1 MSSIGPRTE
10 AKELVALA
18 LAHHSEAGTAGEGS
32 TADNDDAR
40 VGVGIASLADL
51 RPYTSEEDEA
61 LSNEID
67 AAVARANATAK
78 AAEED
83 AERANALMAYRLW
96 RSRRSPPKLA
106 TPGAREG
113 SPVATPAIDDAHE
126 LDPSPP
132 QYLLRLGTRTSARN
146 PSWTPTAPTRERP
159 RSAISTPRG
168 TPSAPMRTPAPRTSP
183 MWSTSTRVAKGGWI
197 GKTLS
202 VTDRSESARWT
213 DEERW
218 RARRR
223 RVSDDV
229 EEY

>member
-18 LAHHSEAGTAGEGS
+18 LAHRAEAGTAGEGS
-32 TADNDDAR
+32 TADHDDAR
-40 VGVGIASLADL
+40 VGVGIASLADD

-83 AERANALMAYRLW
+83 AERAKALMAYRSW
-96 RSRRSPPKLA
+96 RSRRSDPKLA

-113 SPVATPAIDDAHE
+113 SPVATHAVDDAHHDDDE

-132 QYLLRLGTRTSARN
+132 QL
-146 PSWTPTAPTRERP
+146 
-159 RSAISTPRG
+159 
-168 TPSAPMRTPAPRTSP
+168 PAPARYP
-183 MWSTSTRVAKGGWI
+183 DVSTKPKLDAYRAY
-197 GKTLS
+197 
-202 VTDRSESARWT
+202 
-213 DEERW
+213 ERATKVGDFDAAW
-218 RARRR
+218 DA
-223 RVSDDV
+223 VGAYADAGAAD
-229 EEY
+229 